1 MHIDFTDAQ
10 QQLRKQLR
18 SYFADLM
25 TAEIREALAGPGGEY
40 GDPEA
45 YKQVVRTLG
54 HDGWLTLGWPE
65 EFGGQNRPAIDQ
77 LIFNDEAAAAGVPF
91 PFLTVTTVG
100 PTIMRF
106 GTAEQKAF
114 FLPRI
119 AKGEL
124 HFSIGYS
131 ESEAGTDLAS
141 LRTRAV
147 RDRDEFV
154 INGEKAWTS
163 LIEYADYIWL
173 AARTDPEAIRH
184 RGLSIL
190 IVPTTAK
197 GFSWSK
203 IHTMAG
209 PGTSATSFKDVRV
222 PAGNV
227 VGELGAGWPLITNQ
241 LNHERVALTSAA
253 PLQESLRQV
262 WEWAETAMRA
272 DGTRVIDSEWAR
284 LHLARVHAHI
294 EYLKLRN
301 WRIAWGADSGVLHP
315 ADASATKVFGNTTS
329 PGWPA
334 PYSPIGPPRTHRTG
348 PGSTTNCGRPWP
360 GRNAPT
366 TGGGSVARTAQ
377 FPPARSRTPSWSKRL
392 PRTARRY

>member
-1 MHIDFTDAQ
+1 MHIDFTEEQ

-18 SYFADLM
+18 TFFGDLM
-25 TAEIREALAGPGGEY
+25 TPETREALAGPGGEY
-40 GDPEA
+40 GAPEA
-45 YKQVVRTLG
+45 YKQVVRALG
-54 HDGWLTLGWPE
+54 REGWLTLGWPE
-65 EFGGQNRPAIDQ
+65 EFGGQNRPAMDQ

-91 PFLTVTTVG
+91 PFLTVNTVA

-106 GTAEQKAF
+106 GTAEQRTY

-119 AKGEL
+119 ARGEL

-131 ESEAGTDLAS
+131 EPQAGTDLAA

-147 RDRDEFV
+147 RDGDHYV

-173 AARTDPEAIRH
+173 AARTDPEATRH

-190 IVPTTAK
+190 IMPTTAD

-209 PGTSATSFKDVRV
+209 PGTSATYYTDVRV
-222 PAGNV
+222 PVSNV
-227 VGELGAGWPLITNQ
+227 VGELHAGWPLITNQ

-262 WEWAETAMRA
+262 WEWAEQATRA
-272 DGTRVIDSEWAR
+272 DGSRVIDAEWVR

-301 WRIAWGADSGVLHP
+301 WRIAWASDAGELGP
-315 ADASATKVFGNTTS
+315 ADASATKVFGTELATEAYRLLMEVLGTSAVVRKES
-329 PGWPA
+329 PGA
-334 PYSPIGPPRTHRTG
+334 LLLGRIERFHRSSLILTF
-348 PGSTTNCGRPWP
+348 
-360 GRNAPT
+360 
-366 TGGGSVARTAQ
+366 GGGTNEVQRDIIAKTALG
-377 FPPARSRTPSWSKRL
+377 L
-392 PRTARRY
+392 PVTR

>member
-1 MHIDFTDAQ
+1 MNIDFTEEQ
-10 QQLRKQLR
+10 QQLRKHLR
-18 SYFADLM
+18 AYFAELM
-25 TAEIREALAGPGGEY
+25 TPEIRAALDGPGGEY
-40 GDPEA
+40 GAPEA
-45 YKQVVRTLG
+45 YKQVVRSLG
-54 HDGWLTLGWPE
+54 RDGWLTLGWPA
-65 EFGGQNRPAIDQ
+65 EFGGQNRPAMDQ

-91 PFLTVTTVG
+91 PFLTVNTIG

-106 GTAEQKAF
+106 GTPEQKSF

-119 AKGEL
+119 AQGDL

-131 ESEAGTDLAS
+131 EPEAGTDLAS

-147 RDRDEFV
+147 RDGDQFV

-173 AARTDPEAIRH
+173 AARTDPKASKH

-190 IVPTTAK
+190 IVPTTAA

-209 PGTSATSFKDVRV
+209 PGTSATYYTDVRV
-222 PAGNV
+222 PTTNI
-227 VGELGAGWPLITNQ
+227 VGEPNAGWPLITNQ

-262 WEWAETAMRA
+262 WEWSERTTRA
-272 DGTRVIDSEWAR
+272 DGSRVIDAEWVR
-284 LHLARVHAHI
+284 LHLARVHANI

-301 WRIAWGADSGVLHP
+301 WRIAWAADSGELGP
-315 ADASATKVFGNTTS
+315 GDASATKVFGTELATEAYRLLMEVLGTSAIVRTDS
-329 PGWPA
+329 PGA
-334 PYSPIGPPRTHRTG
+334 VLRGRIERFHRSSLILTF
-348 PGSTTNCGRPWP
+348 
-360 GRNAPT
+360 
-366 TGGGSVARTAQ
+366 GGGTNEMQRDIIAKTALG
-377 FPPARSRTPSWSKRL
+377 L
-392 PRTARRY
+392 PVTR